1 MSTTI
6 PITLTPIPVPV
17 NIQAV
22 NINDFLGIVCE
33 YVSGSISQNVSFFLQ
48 GATPPNSNQG
58 IFYNTSTQRF
68 ENWSSNNGSYLPI
81 TELQV
86 GDLKG
91 AFRTSDDPVNGWI
104 LLDGRVISTITGL
117 TQAQNANLQ
126 NLFGSGG
133 SLPNF
138 TFLGA
143 LSGLP
148 PVGTFSGISNTA
160 ISPAVGAI
168 AALPISA
175 SYTQAEVQNLRNST
189 ETLDESTNALQ
200 KTVTQVISN
209 SETVLTSLQ
218 NTSTTT
224 GAKWFVFCGYQ

>member
-48 GATPPNSNQG
+48 GATAPNSDQG

-68 ENWSSNNGSYLPI
+68 ESWNSNIGAYQPL

-86 GDLKG
+86 GDLK
-91 AFRTSDDPVNGWI
+91 AAYRTSDDTVNGWI
-104 LLDGRVISTITGL
+104 LLDGRVINDITGL
-117 TQAQNANLQ
+117 TQSQNSNLQ
-126 NLFGSGG
+126 NLFGTGG

-138 TFLGA
+138 NFLGA
-143 LSGLP
+143 LNNLP
-148 PVGTFSGISNTA
+148 PVGTFTGISNTQVA
-160 ISPAVGAI
+160 PQVGVI
-168 AALPISA
+168 GALPISS
-175 SYTQAEVQNLRNST
+175 SYTQTEVQNLRNQT
-189 ETLDESTNALQ
+189 ETLENSTNSLQ
-200 KTVTQVISN
+200 KTVSQIISN
-209 SETVLTSLQ
+209 TETVLDSLQ
-218 NTSTTT
+218 NTSTVT
-224 GAKWFVFCGYQ
+224 GVKWFVFCGYQ

>member
-33 YVSGSISQNVSFFLQ
+33 YVSGSISQNVSFFQQ
-48 GATPPNSNQG
+48 GATAPNSNQG

-68 ENWSSNNGSYLPI
+68 ETWNSNNGVYQPI

-86 GDLKG
+86 GDLKA
-91 AFRTSDDPVNGWI
+91 AFRTSDDTVNGWI
-104 LLDGRVISTITGL
+104 LLDGRIINAITGL

-138 TFLGA
+138 SFLGA

-148 PVGTFSGISNTA
+148 PVGTFSGISNTS

-168 AALPISA
+168 AALPVSS
-175 SYTQAEVQNLRNST
+175 SYTQSEVQNLRNST

-200 KTVTQVISN
+200 VTVSQIISN

-218 NTSTTT
+218 NTSTVT

>member
-1 MSTTI
+1 MSTNI

-33 YVSGSISQNVSFFLQ
+33 YVSGTISQNVSFFLQ

-68 ENWSSNNGSYLPI
+68 ENWSSDNGSYLPI

-104 LLDGRVISTITGL
+104 LLDGRIISTITGL

-148 PVGTFSGISNTA
+148 PVGTFSSISNTA

-189 ETLDESTNALQ
+189 ETLDDSTNALQ
-200 KTVTQVISN
+200 VTVAQVISN